1 MDMREEAINIIR
13 NLPNEKINQAL
24 DSLDIVKF
32 QDISDINTK
41 NSDIAEDLELFK
53 KFSGSIS
60 REIDYKKELEEFMES
75 GSGSGSSSSDT
86 VSDSVKNFKAKLG
99 NVITTIKKRLLQLIR
114 DLKIKYNEAKLKSL
128 KEKAKKTEEK
138 LKACKPIQNKKF
150 ELFDFSTWQK
160 DIESCKS
167 KIKNSKTN

>member
-60 REIDYKKELEEFMES
+60 REIDYKKELEE
-75 GSGSGSSSSDT
+75 
-86 VSDSVKNFKAKLG
+86 A
-99 NVITTIKKRLLQLIR
+99 RLE
-114 DLKIKYNEAKLKSL
+114 KYG
-128 KEKAKKTEEK
+128 
-138 LKACKPIQNKKF
+138 F
-150 ELFDFSTWQK
+150 VY
-160 DIESCKS
+160 
-167 KIKNSKTN
+167 